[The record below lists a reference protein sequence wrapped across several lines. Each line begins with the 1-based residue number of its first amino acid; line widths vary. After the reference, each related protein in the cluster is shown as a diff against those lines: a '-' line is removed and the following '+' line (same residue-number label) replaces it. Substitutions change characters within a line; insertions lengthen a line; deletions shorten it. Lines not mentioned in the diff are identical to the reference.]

1 MHPGQRSMTIK
12 LLSAVDLQGGAGLA
26 AYRLLQG
33 LKEAGATAE
42 MLVQDK
48 SSKDSGVIGPR
59 GWPCK
64 VFGKILPYIDPVPKL
79 IYPFRHRGAWSCNSL
94 PNLCFPSSR
103 IAQADILH
111 LNWICG
117 GFLPLRVMRS
127 FSQPIIWTMH
137 DSWPFTG
144 GCHVPLDCRRYE
156 TNCGDCP
163 QLRSCKDRDLSRLTW
178 ERKNREWRNLDITVV
193 APSRWMASCV
203 GASSLLGDRRVEVI
217 PNGLDITVFS
227 PMDKQEARIILGLP
241 TEGRFLLFS
250 AMGGIAS
257 KEKGGDLLKACLER
271 LAVEPNGNF
280 TLLLSGCESSPEEG
294 ELPVP
299 FINLGRLTE
308 EGKMKQVYAAADL
321 TVVSSR
327 SESLGYV
334 AMESLACGT
343 PCVAFDHSGNKDV
356 VDHMQNGYLA
366 RAYDPAGLAA
376 GIRWILEDP
385 ARYKQLAEAGR
396 KKIENVFSL
405 RHVTRSYLDLYA
417 EILSRG

>member
-1 MHPGQRSMTIK
+1 
-12 LLSAVDLQGGAGLA
+12 
-26 AYRLLQG
+26 
-33 LKEAGATAE
+33 
-42 MLVQDK
+42 
-48 SSKDSGVIGPR
+48 
-59 GWPCK
+59 
-64 VFGKILPYIDPVPKL
+64 
-79 IYPFRHRGAWSCNSL
+79 
-94 PNLCFPSSR
+94 
-103 IAQADILH
+103 
-111 LNWICG
+111 
-117 GFLPLRVMRS
+117 
-127 FSQPIIWTMH
+127 
-137 DSWPFTG
+137 
-144 GCHVPLDCRRYE
+144 
-156 TNCGDCP
+156 
-163 QLRSCKDRDLSRLTW
+163 
-178 ERKNREWRNLDITVV
+178 
-193 APSRWMASCV
+193 
-203 GASSLLGDRRVEVI
+203 
-217 PNGLDITVFS
+217 
-227 PMDKQEARIILGLP
+227 MDKQEARIILGLP

-405 RHVTRSYLDLYA
+405 RHVTRSYLDLDA
-417 EILSRG
+417 ELLSRV